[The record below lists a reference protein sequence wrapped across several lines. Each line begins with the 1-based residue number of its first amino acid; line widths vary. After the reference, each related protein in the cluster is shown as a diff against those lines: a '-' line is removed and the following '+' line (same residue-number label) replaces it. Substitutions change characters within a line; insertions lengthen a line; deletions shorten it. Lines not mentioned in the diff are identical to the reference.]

1 MAETH
6 TQETQSNIR
15 VNVGCGA
22 TPTEGWLNFDNS
34 FSVRAARWPLIF
46 PVLAG
51 LRMLDPQSARLVEIA
66 QSGRIRFANAATHIP
81 CPSHSASAVYSSH
94 MIEHLD
100 RAEARAFLSEVN
112 RVLRP
117 GGVVRLAAPDLSR
130 LVQDY
135 VRTGDADGFVA
146 RSRMSLDRPVGL
158 VAWAK
163 WVLVGPR
170 HHLWMYDGDSLTRL
184 LRDAGFKDVTVVPP
198 GTTNIPDPGHLDL
211 QQRAAE
217 SVYVEA
223 VRARPKG
230 RAKPASTTS
239 QGDTCP
245 DVR

>member
-1 MAETH
+1 
-6 TQETQSNIR
+6 
-15 VNVGCGA
+15 
-22 TPTEGWLNFDNS
+22 
-34 FSVRAARWPLIF
+34 
-46 PVLAG
+46 
-51 LRMLDPQSARLVEIA
+51 
-66 QSGRIRFANAATHIP
+66 
-81 CPSHSASAVYSSH
+81 
-94 MIEHLD
+94 
-100 RAEARAFLSEVN
+100 
-112 RVLRP
+112 
-117 GGVVRLAAPDLSR
+117 
-130 LVQDY
+130 
-135 VRTGDADGFVA
+135 
-146 RSRMSLDRPVGL
+146 MSLDRPVGL